1 VKILVLNC
9 GSSSLKFQLV
19 ETDAEAARAGSDRAL
34 AKGAV
39 ENVGGLAV
47 LKYEVAGQKPVKE
60 TAEILEHKVAVE
72 NVLAFLTH
80 PENGVVRERSEIE
93 AVGHRVV
100 HGGERFRASALI
112 TDDVLEGIEAC
123 FDMAPLHNPPNVRGY
138 RAARAVLPGVPQV
151 AVFDTSFHHTMP
163 AEAYLYG
170 LPYVLYQRHGIR
182 RYGFHGTSH
191 RFVSARTAALL
202 GRAPDDPGLRL
213 VTCHLG
219 NGCSVAAIRG
229 GRSVDTSMGFT
240 PLEGLVMGTR
250 SGDVDPAAVLHA
262 MEREEIGTGEANALL
277 NKHSGL
283 LGISGTSNDMRALLK
298 AEGEGDARARLAVD
312 VFCYR
317 LRKYIAS
324 YMGVLG
330 GLDGLAFAGGIGE
343 NADSVRARALAGL
356 GGLGLALDPGRN
368 EGARGTE
375 AEISPAGA
383 ATRVFVVPT
392 NEELLIARDTFA
404 IVSGAGAAGKG
415 GR

>member
-1 VKILVLNC
+1 
-9 GSSSLKFQLV
+9 
-19 ETDAEAARAGSDRAL
+19 
-34 AKGAV
+34 
-39 ENVGGLAV
+39 
-47 LKYEVAGQKPVKE
+47 
-60 TAEILEHKVAVE
+60 
-72 NVLAFLTH
+72 
-80 PENGVVRERSEIE
+80 
-93 AVGHRVV
+93 
-100 HGGERFRASALI
+100 
-112 TDDVLEGIEAC
+112 
-123 FDMAPLHNPPNVRGY
+123 MAPLHNPPNVRGY

-151 AVFDTSFHHTMP
+151 AVFDTSFHQTMP
-163 AEAYLYG
+163 PEAYLYG

-191 RFVSARTAALL
+191 RFVSARLAALL

-240 PLEGLVMGTR
+240 PLEGLIMGTR

-262 MEREEIGTGEANALL
+262 MEREEIGTGEANGLL

-298 AEGEGDARARLAVD
+298 AESEGDARARLAIE

-317 LRKYIAS
+317 LRKYVAS

-343 NADSVRARALAGL
+343 NADSVRTRALAGL
-356 GGLGLALDPGRN
+356 EELGLAVDAGRN
-368 EGARGTE
+368 AEARGTE

-383 ATRVFVVPT
+383 RTRVFVVPT

-404 IVSGAGAAGKG
+404 IVSGAAAPGKEG
-415 GR
+415 T